1 MKKNVLLL
9 LLLGFFPFIVSAQEV
24 GGEESSQS
32 PSAVVEMLRSQLK
45 EQIGAQL
52 KEQVE
57 TQLVNGFK
65 DKSRKELNV
74 AIDSMLLQLNELIE
88 QVDTLP
94 EDSLTF
100 INEFMNTLSF
110 KMDDDSPESENIF
123 EADEVKG
130 FYESFY
136 SETVLMRDKLT
147 SIRKIRNK
155 DKKAQQLS
163 DSFIHFFT
171 ESGLWELLE
180 IVLIRSMTFIM
191 ESPETEPALVSDWE
205 IVENSRWMGIAR
217 VDKTGTGYT
226 IPPDQER
233 KVERGFINRGP
244 LFTIAAVVKRKEAT
258 AGDFGF

>member
-9 LLLGFFPFIVSAQEV
+9 LLLGFFSFIVSAQEV

-32 PSAVVEMLRSQLK
+32 PSSVVEMLRSQLK

-110 KMDDDSPESENIF
+110 KMDD
-123 EADEVKG
+123 
-130 FYESFY
+130 
-136 SETVLMRDKLT
+136 
-147 SIRKIRNK
+147 
-155 DKKAQQLS
+155 
-163 DSFIHFFT
+163 
-171 ESGLWELLE
+171 
-180 IVLIRSMTFIM
+180 
-191 ESPETEPALVSDWE
+191 
-205 IVENSRWMGIAR
+205 
-217 VDKTGTGYT
+217 
-226 IPPDQER
+226 
-233 KVERGFINRGP
+233 
-244 LFTIAAVVKRKEAT
+244 
-258 AGDFGF
+258 